1 MAGGV
6 VIEVEFGRCTEV
18 IAVATDDGVI
28 ELLVEVDVAG
38 LALADAATEIT
49 TPPPHATSPQ
59 VHTIR

>member
-28 ELLVEVDVAG
+28 ELLVDVAG
-38 LALADAATEIT
+38 LALADAAAEILVLVVDDD
-49 TPPPHATSPQ
+49 AL
-59 VHTIR
+59 